1 MSQLSEL
8 ARLQQWYLDQCDG
21 EWEHGY
27 GISIETLDNPGW
39 SLEIELTGTS
49 AKLEVG
55 REVSLDRDDDDDHWY
70 RIWVQEDDR
79 GNLSL
84 LAMCGP
90 LNLTQ
95 VIEIALEW
103 LE

>member
-1 MSQLSEL
+1 MSEL

-27 GISIETLDNPGW
+27 GISIETSDNPGW

-55 REVSLDRDDDDDHWY
+55 REISLDRDDDDDHWY

-84 LAMCGP
+84 LATCGP
-90 LNLTQ
+90 LNLME